1 MPGLPLRPRVGVV
14 KLTSCDGCQL
24 TILDLEEELLSIV
37 EAFDIVDF
45 PEATSSRS
53 SGPYDILFV
62 EGSVSAPDQ
71 VERLAELRARSTL
84 LVAIGACATAGG
96 IQALRNWGE
105 VGDWAATVYPDPSLL
120 QVLDRVTP
128 ISDHVKVDVEVRG
141 CPISPDQLRE
151 LLAALLAGRRP
162 QLPDEAVCLECKR
175 RGLTCVVV
183 AAGATC
189 LGPVTR
195 SGCGAICPSFGRGCY
210 GCFGPREQPNVAS
223 LVSRF
228 ELDGLAP
235 DEARRRFA
243 GINAWAEPYRDAI
256 PRGGGARPEL
266 AAAGVPGETEAAD
279 ARR

>member
-1 MPGLPLRPRVGVV
+1 MAPVAMRPRVGVV

-24 TILDLEEELLSIV
+24 SLLDLEDELLAIT
-37 EAFDIVDF
+37 ERFDLVDF

-53 SGPYDILFV
+53 DGPYDILFV

-71 VERLAELRARSTL
+71 LERLADLRGRTTT

-96 IQALRNWGE
+96 IQALRNWGD
-105 VGDWAATVYPDPSLL
+105 VSDWAASVYPDPSLL
-120 QVLDRVTP
+120 AVLDRVTP
-128 ISDHVKVDVEVRG
+128 VSDHVRVDVELRG
-141 CPISPDQLRE
+141 CPISTAQLRE

-195 SGCGAICPSFGRGCY
+195 AGCGAICPAYGRGCY
-210 GCFGPREQPNVAS
+210 GCFGPREQPNVGS
-223 LVSRF
+223 LLSRF
-228 ELDGLAP
+228 EHDGLAP
-235 DEARRRFA
+235 VEARRRLA
-243 GINAWAEPYRDAI
+243 GFTALAEPFREIVEAI
-256 PRGGGARPEL
+256 DVPR
-266 AAAGVPGETEAAD
+266 
-279 ARR
+279 

>member
-1 MPGLPLRPRVGVV
+1 MGVLPQRPRVGVV
-14 KLTSCDGCQL
+14 KLTSCEDCQL
-24 TILDLEEELLSIV
+24 TILDLEEELLRIV
-37 EAFDIVDF
+37 EVFDIVDF
-45 PEATSSRS
+45 PEATSNRS

-96 IQALRNWGE
+96 IQALRNWGD
-105 VGDWAATVYPDPSLL
+105 VGDWAASVYPDPALI

-128 ISDHVKVDVEVRG
+128 VSDHVKVDVELRG
-141 CPISPDQLRE
+141 CPIAPAQLRE

-183 AAGATC
+183 TAGATC

-195 SGCGAICPSFGRGCY
+195 AGCGAICPAFGRGCY

-223 LVSRF
+223 LLSRF
-228 ELDGLAP
+228 EAGGLTG

-243 GINAWAEPYRDAI
+243 GFTAWTDPYRDLV
-256 PRGGGARPEL
+256 PVGGGARPEL
-266 AAAGVPGETEAAD
+266 VPAGAAPTEASD
-279 ARR
+279 ARG

>member
-1 MPGLPLRPRVGVV
+1 MAAMALRPRVGVV

-24 TILDLEEELLSIV
+24 TILDLEDELLRIV
-37 EAFDIVDF
+37 ETFDIVDF
-45 PEATSSRS
+45 PEATSNRS

-96 IQALRNWGE
+96 IQALRNWGD
-105 VGDWAATVYPDPSLL
+105 VADWSASVYPDPALL

-128 ISDHVKVDVEVRG
+128 VSDHVKVDVEVRG

-183 AAGATC
+183 AANATC

-195 SGCGAICPSFGRGCY
+195 AGCGAICPGFGRGCY
-210 GCFGPREQPNVAS
+210 GCFGPREQPNVAA
-223 LVSRF
+223 LVARF
-228 ELDGLAP
+228 EAGGLAP

-243 GINAWAEPYRDAI
+243 GFTAWAEPYRDLV
-256 PRGGGARPEL
+256 PGEGGARPPL
-266 AAAGVPGETEAAD
+266 VAAGVDGGTETVD
-279 ARR
+279 ARG

>member
-1 MPGLPLRPRVGVV
+1 MAGMALRPRVGVV

-37 EAFDIVDF
+37 ETFDIVDF
-45 PEATSSRS
+45 PEATSNRS
-53 SGPYDILFV
+53 PGPYDILFV

-96 IQALRNWGE
+96 IQALRNWGD
-105 VGDWAATVYPDPSLL
+105 VDDWAASVYPDPALL

-128 ISDHVKVDVEVRG
+128 VSDHVKVDVEVRG

-175 RGLTCVVV
+175 RGLTCIVV
-183 AAGATC
+183 AANATC

-195 SGCGAICPSFGRGCY
+195 AGCGAICPAFGRGCY

-223 LVSRF
+223 LISRF
-228 ELDGLAP
+228 EAGGLAP

-243 GINAWAEPYRDAI
+243 GFTAWAEPYRDLI
-256 PRGGGARPEL
+256 PAGGGARP
-266 AAAGVPGETEAAD
+266 APVPAMVDGGEEAAD

>member
-1 MPGLPLRPRVGVV
+1 MAGMAQRPRVGVV

-37 EAFDIVDF
+37 ETFDIVDF
-45 PEATSSRS
+45 PEATSNRS

-96 IQALRNWGE
+96 IQALRNWGD
-105 VGDWAATVYPDPSLL
+105 VGDWTASVYPDPSLL

-128 ISDHVKVDVEVRG
+128 VSDHVKVDVEVRG

-183 AAGATC
+183 AANATC

-195 SGCGAICPSFGRGCY
+195 AGCGAICPGFGRGCY

-228 ELDGLAP
+228 EFSGLAP

-243 GINAWAEPYRDAI
+243 GFTAWAEPYRDLVPAD
-256 PRGGGARPEL
+256 GGARPAT
-266 AAAGVPGETEAAD
+266 AATDVDAGREAVD